1 MKDRNVL
8 HPEYFMMEKVAG
20 TENIVNLTPA
30 PGEVY
35 EEGTLI
41 NKATLW
47 KDDTAAL
54 FGLGPET
61 VPDDGFAFL
70 GKYAQHWW
78 KRTSYAGET
87 ELASLGFD
95 ASFFSVGDQNN
106 RNVQVSNAV
115 GVDLETGKAVLSGD
129 IQSVELFWDNKL
141 TYIKDKLM
149 GLVGKYLIPWLNNAE
164 SDLVYYIDPSA
175 TESDFYTVNT
185 ASGSDHLQIHVKNN
199 KIYQVNASLVPTVS
213 YVQSSDRSAYPDSG
227 KQDGYEYEYI
237 GIPFDNAVGAPK
249 IEIGSYIGTGTYGV
263 DNPNSL
269 ALNFIPK
276 VMLFFDE
283 DKLLKMSTNSYNGG
297 ESSTY
302 PAIRDLSRV
311 TTEYTPGGVPF
322 SKSVVGG
329 ASPSGTQ
336 QSANLSGFTKFDA
349 GVLSWYVERTSGFD
363 EYTYYGYG
371 HQFNAKG
378 TKYLYVILG

>member
-1 MKDRNVL
+1 MQDRAPL
-8 HPEYFMMEKVAG
+8 YPGRIILTPVAG
-20 TENIVNLTPA
+20 QANTYDMVRADQPTQDGTP
-30 PGEVY
+30 
-35 EEGTLI
+35 L
-41 NKATLW
+41 NKATFW
-47 KDDTAAL
+47 KDATAAL
-54 FGLGPET
+54 FGLGVDS
-61 VPDDGFAFL
+61 VPDDGFAWI

-78 KRTSYAGET
+78 RRRKYTIGITGKTYFESEDISLSSSASAEIEYSYSKDVVINSESLEISLNNPSTVKASYNTYSNLAVLKGHYVTSNDINTKPGQEVCYIPEDADIVSYDAGST
-87 ELASLGFD
+87 NRYRIKTPLYASLTAG
-95 ASFFSVGDQNN
+95 A
-106 RNVQVSNAV
+106 
-115 GVDLETGKAVLSGD
+115 
-129 IQSVELFWDNKL
+129 IVEDW
-141 TYIKDKLM
+141 
-149 GLVGKYLIPWLNNAE
+149 E
-164 SDLVYYIDPSA
+164 
-175 TESDFYTVNT
+175 
-185 ASGSDHLQIHVKNN
+185 
-199 KIYQVNASLVPTVS
+199 

-283 DKLLKMSTNSYNGG
+283 DKLLKMSTNSYSGG

-329 ASPSGTQ
+329 TSPSGTQ